1 MHMILCAGHTQ
12 RLSGITQNMS
22 NPLADIFASNT
33 IVRLLSLFLLNPERA
48 YYQQELMRE
57 TGGTLRPIQVALDKL
72 VAADLVSRR
81 EEGRHVYYQ
90 TITANPVYR
99 DLRSVFE
106 KSFALRDVLAEALM
120 SAAASIDV
128 AFVYGSA
135 ASGSQ
140 RPSSDID
147 LFVVGNV
154 GRVALSEALSHA
166 EDALKRE
173 VNVAIY
179 TPERLRD
186 ALVSGDP
193 FVSEVLSGAHVW
205 ILGGDDELERMAR

>member
-1 MHMILCAGHTQ
+1 
-12 RLSGITQNMS
+12 MS

-33 IVRLLSLFLLNPERA
+33 VVRLLSLFLLNPERA
-48 YYQQELMRE
+48 YYQQELLRE
-57 TGGTLRPIQVALDKL
+57 TGGTLRPVQVALDKL

-99 DLRSVFE
+99 DLRSLFE
-106 KSFALRDVLAEALM
+106 KTFALKDVLVEALAP
-120 SAAASIDV
+120 AATGIDL

-135 ASGSQ
+135 ANDAQ

-147 LFVVGNV
+147 LFLVGTA
-154 GRVALSEALSHA
+154 GRLALAEALSGA
-166 EDALKRE
+166 EAALKRE

-179 TPERLRD
+179 TPQRLRD

-193 FVSEVLSGAHVW
+193 FVSEVLSGTHIW
-205 ILGGDDELERMAR
+205 IIGGDDELERLAR